1 MVVLKFAL
9 SEEDLHCILDGNGVN
24 GGECFLDLFKRD
36 IKVVFKTSHR
46 GFKSVG
52 PSTDDYNNERV
63 NISFFVSS

>member
-1 MVVLKFAL
+1 LG
-9 SEEDLHCILDGNGVN
+9 GNDVN

-63 NISFFVSS
+63 NIPFFVSS